1 MGENCMYYRL
11 YSGTSG
17 EVLDKNGETLVPD
30 GEYDRIEIAA
40 GDYIMCEIGNYE
52 CIYHISDMAKPC
64 LQSEYGSF
72 RRIIK
77 GAPGL
82 FIVSWDY
89 YQYGVIS
96 ASGEII
102 LPIIHYQIE
111 VKDGNLI
118 LDYFNTS
125 KDDIIKIEDL
135 IARSNK

>member
-1 MGENCMYYRL
+1 MSKLNVC
-11 YSGTSG
+11 
-17 EVLDKNGETLVPD
+17 
-30 GEYDRIEIAA
+30 
-40 GDYIMCEIGNYE
+40 
-52 CIYHISDMAKPC
+52 
-64 LQSEYGSF
+64 
-72 RRIIK
+72 
-77 GAPGL
+77 
-82 FIVSWDY
+82 
-89 YQYGVIS
+89 